1 MARVSSSASIIITL
15 LGGLVVLC
23 AGMVV
28 MVQYAKVEVKTRPKE
43 KSKPAGPEGPYA
55 ERLKQLSRKEYAAT
69 QLDDDDSPGMGRYH
83 RTTEAGLYLD
93 IVSGEV
99 MFTSQDKLEPTQGYA
114 EFSKPFDAAR
124 LLEEHGTT
132 AGEERLNVKGKASGA
147 RLGWIVTEDGGTRRY
162 VLNSSALRF
171 VPAADLEKENLS
183 QHRALFEKQ

>member
-28 MVQYAKVEVKTRPKE
+28 MVQYAKVEVKTHPRE
-43 KSKPAGPEGPYA
+43 QSKPDGPQGPYA
-55 ERLKQLSRKEYAAT
+55 ARLKQLSSKEYAAIY
-69 QLDDDDSPGMGRYH
+69 LGDDDSPGMGRYH

-99 MFTSQDKLEPTQGYA
+99 MFTSLDKLEPTQGYA
-114 EFSKPFDAAR
+114 EFSKPFDAA
-124 LLEEHGTT
+124 LLREEPGTS
-132 AGEERLNVKGKASGA
+132 AGEDRLNVKGKASGA
-147 RLGWIVTEDGGTRRY
+147 RLGWIVTEDGGARRY

-171 VPAADLEKENLS
+171 VPAADLEKENLG
-183 QHRALFEKQ
+183 QHRGLFEKQ